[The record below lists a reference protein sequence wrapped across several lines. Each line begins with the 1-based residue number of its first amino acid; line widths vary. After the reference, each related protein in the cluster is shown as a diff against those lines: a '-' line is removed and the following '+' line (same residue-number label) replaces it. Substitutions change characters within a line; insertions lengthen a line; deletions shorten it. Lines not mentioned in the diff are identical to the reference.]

1 MFVRIVCILV
11 LPKERVL
18 RTIARAVPEARST
31 IQVQDHLIREEEVR
45 LNAVLTVIIHHQVEV
60 RKTVLLIIIVTIL
73 LHEAMSQVVAVIV
86 THVHRIVA
94 VEAVVRVRQVEVVAE
109 AVVEEDKMINKN

>member
-1 MFVRIVCILV
+1 MFVPIACILV

-73 LHEAMSQVVAVIV
+73 LHEALSQVVAAV
-86 THVHRIVA
+86 VHARRIVA
-94 VEAVVRVRQVEVVAE
+94 VEAAVHARQAEAVAE